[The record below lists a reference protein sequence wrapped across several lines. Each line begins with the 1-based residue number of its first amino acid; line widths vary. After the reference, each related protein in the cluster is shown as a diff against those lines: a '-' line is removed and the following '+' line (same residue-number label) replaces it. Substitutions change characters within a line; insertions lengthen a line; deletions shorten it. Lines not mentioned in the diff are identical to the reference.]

1 LSQPPYLRDLLSRRD
16 PHGYYVIPVK
26 PEGRE
31 VVERIARRRH
41 GEIVVVDA
49 VDVILVKVRSKSLA
63 SKILRILNQKGLI
76 AVGGQRDEDY
86 VYDEPGYEYDY

>member
-1 LSQPPYLRDLLSRRD
+1 MSQPPYLRDLLSRRD
-16 PHGYYVIPVK
+16 PHGYYVIPVR

-31 VVERIARRRH
+31 VVERIAGKRQ
-41 GEIVVVDA
+41 GEVIIVDA

-76 AVGGQRDEDY
+76 AVGGQREKEY
-86 VYDEPGYEYDY
+86 GEDEPDYGEEY

>member
-1 LSQPPYLRDLLSRRD
+1 MSQPPYLRDLLSRRD
-16 PHGYYVIPVK
+16 PHGYYVIPVR

-31 VVERIARRRH
+31 VVERIAGKRQ
-41 GEIVVVDA
+41 GEVIIVDA

-76 AVGGQRDEDY
+76 AVGGQREKEYGEDELDY
-86 VYDEPGYEYDY
+86 GDEY